1 MIFKYIIKQSR
12 EKIYRDGNA
21 HLSIGVA
28 SYKPEK
34 SSNGKLLN
42 LYILSM
48 VDSVV
53 DFFKGLFRS
62 KA

>member
-1 MIFKYIIKQSR
+1 MILKYIAKQSK
-12 EKIYRDGNA
+12 ENIHRDGNA

-34 SSNGKLLN
+34 FSHGELLK
-42 LYILSM
+42 LYIISI

-53 DFFKGLFRS
+53 DSFKSLFGS
-62 KA
+62 K